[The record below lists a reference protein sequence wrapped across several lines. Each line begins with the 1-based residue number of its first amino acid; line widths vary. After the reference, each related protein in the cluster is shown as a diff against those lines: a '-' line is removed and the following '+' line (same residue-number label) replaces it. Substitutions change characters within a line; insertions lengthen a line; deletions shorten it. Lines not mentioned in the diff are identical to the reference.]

1 VRISTTLG
9 AAITQL
15 PTNNSNSGSI
25 CHLNVAMSWWTALED
40 SLHSRHPP
48 QRESSELPLSEK
60 PLIHTSRRSHVASI
74 SSASSSS
81 SFSEAS
87 PPYLPRRRPQRFP
100 RAFVPFLARAHHFI
114 FTRFTLI
121 LTLLF
126 ISTLIVVVVSVHS
139 MTGAPRRLLE
149 ANNKLFAGEER
160 LWRRFPKLKK
170 YYAGLYTQVPDAA
183 NVPEFPPPRKGRPG
197 TVGDSGR
204 GEFAAT
210 KKSKVFDPYPKY
222 DSKEYREIWDGE
234 YRQCSFGEGRERPE
248 VRVFEGVPEG
258 MPEPAFG
265 SHQVLGLQSDVC
277 FDRYGRLGSYGYGY
291 MPDEGGL
298 GVAVFNGGER
308 EKTVETAHGVGG
320 FPLRKVDWRGVDWGK
335 LQDECG
341 ELNKARFEDPK
352 AGGKL
357 TPELKPQQKRDGKQ
371 KKLPRNAVLL
381 RTYTGYKY
389 TPNDIANLRSLISE
403 LSLLSGGEYTVHIL
417 LHARN
422 RQLSIW
428 DDPDV
433 YQETLTKS
441 GLPREF
447 WSLTELWDEPLMA
460 KTYSRVPDTSA
471 NWRGVTLSGD
481 KGFLRLPQHGV
492 YRSTFMPVQWFSQRH
507 PEYDFVWNWEMDIRN
522 TGHWYHLFS
531 QLDHWTKK
539 QPRRGLWERSSRF
552 YVPSVHGDWEE
563 FVTSTAAITN
573 NTIFGPV
580 PVEGVIPSLPNPPMG
595 VGEPADLITFNP
607 LFDPHKTT
615 WILRDDTT
623 GYPRDVPRRAAII
636 TASRLSRRLLTAM
649 HKENAENGHTMFSE
663 MWPATAALHHGLK
676 AVFAPHPIYM
686 DRRWPVGF
694 MEKMFNDGVDGFTGG
709 RKESVFGKREHNFRG
724 TTWYYNAHFPAE
736 LYKAWVTGS
745 KGKEGEID
753 RLERGG
759 RMCLKAMLLHPIK
772 S

>member
-1 VRISTTLG
+1 MHNASVSSTTS
-9 AAITQL
+9 T
-15 PTNNSNSGSI
+15 
-25 CHLNVAMSWWTALED
+25 
-40 SLHSRHPP
+40 
-48 QRESSELPLSEK
+48 
-60 PLIHTSRRSHVASI
+60 TSTT
-74 SSASSSS
+74 SSSS
-81 SFSEAS
+81 STHR
-87 PPYLPRRRPQRFP
+87 PHRRPP
-100 RAFVPFLARAHHFI
+100 RPSRLPPLLTSLLARTHHII
-114 FTRFTLI
+114 FTRFSLI
-121 LTLLF
+121 LVLLF
-126 ISTLIVVVVSVHS
+126 ISTVLVVGTSLYH
-139 MTGAPRRLLE
+139 MTGASSRLLE

-170 YYAGLYTQVPDAA
+170 YYAGLYTQVMDKW
-183 NVPEFPPPRKGRPG
+183 NVPEFPPRRGG
-197 TVGDSGR
+197 IGGGGGGGDGGEGGGGR
-204 GEFAAT
+204 GELAAT
-210 KKSKVFDPYPKY
+210 KKSRVFEPYPAY
-222 DSKEYREIWDGE
+222 ESKSYQEVWEGAYV
-234 YRQCSFGEGRERPE
+234 QCSFGEGRARPE

-320 FPLRKVDWRGVDWGK
+320 FPLRKVDWRGVDWRM

-341 ELNKARFEDPK
+341 ELNKARFKDAKE
-352 AGGKL
+352 GGKL
-357 TPELKPQQKRDGKQ
+357 TIELKPQNRKRDGKQ
-371 KKLPRNAVLL
+371 KKKKKKKKKKLPRNAVLL

-389 TPNDIANLRSLISE
+389 TLNDVANLRSLISE

-417 LHARN
+417 LHVRN
-422 RQLSIW
+422 KRLEIW
-428 DDPDV
+428 DDPNV
-433 YQETLTKS
+433 YRETLTKS

-447 WSLTELWDEPLMA
+447 WNLTELWNEPLMEQIYA
-460 KTYSRVPDTSA
+460 RVPDTSA
-471 NWRGVTLSGD
+471 NWRGATLPDD

-507 PEYDFVWNWEMDIRN
+507 SQYDFVWNWEMDIRY

-531 QLDHWTKK
+531 QLDLWTEK
-539 QPRRGLWERSSRF
+539 QPRRGLWERNSRF
-552 YVPSVHGDWEE
+552 YVPAVHGDWDE
-563 FVTSTAAITN
+563 FVASTAAITN

-580 PVEGVIPSLPNPPMG
+580 PVEGVTPILPNPPMG
-595 VGEPADLITFNP
+595 EGEPADLITFNP
-607 LFDPHKTT
+607 LFDPHGTT

-623 GYPRDVPRRAAII
+623 GYPADPPRRAAII

-649 HKENAENGHTMFSE
+649 HKENVENGRAMFSE
-663 MWPATAALHHGLK
+663 MFPATAALHHGLK
-676 AVFAPHPIYM
+676 AVFAPHPVYM

-724 TTWYYNAHFPAE
+724 GTWYYNAHFPAE